1 MSEQNRR
8 LAGAIAAYGK
18 SLDVNKNKRRPASA
32 SVLTERST
40 CCSLYLYHLVFV
52 GGRLKYVGP
61 RVKLVNYAVR
71 WFEIRTL
78 NKELLS
84 CFSQANIPSDTCAIL

>member
-32 SVLTERST
+32 NVLTERST
-40 CCSLYLYHLVFV
+40 WYLFYLFHIIWVAGCRLERV
-52 GGRLKYVGP
+52 GGRLEHVG
-61 RVKLVNYAVR
+61 
-71 WFEIRTL
+71 
-78 NKELLS
+78 
-84 CFSQANIPSDTCAIL
+84 CM